1 MKPHHLQILGLETCN
16 LMKSFSTNLD
26 KITESGCASWKS
38 INADVG
44 TVPNQFLVGLRV
56 LVVNDDPTCLIILEK
71 MLKSCNYKGT

>member
-1 MKPHHLQILGLETCN
+1 MKPHHLQILGLETCK
-16 LMKSFSTNLD
+16 LMNSFSTNLD
-26 KITESGCASWKS
+26 KITESRCAFWKP

-71 MLKSCNYKGT
+71 MLKSCNYEGT